1 MRGEGRFETHSRL
14 VAVESATERAALF
27 GASTSMAPPLIR
39 SARCECESSATP
51 PFMSISEVVMSEGVA
66 VVRAMSVRQLWAKV
80 QNILETA
87 LWPDRETSGPR
98 F

>member
-1 MRGEGRFETHSRL
+1 
-14 VAVESATERAALF
+14 
-27 GASTSMAPPLIR
+27 
-39 SARCECESSATP
+39 
-51 PFMSISEVVMSEGVA
+51 MSEGVA